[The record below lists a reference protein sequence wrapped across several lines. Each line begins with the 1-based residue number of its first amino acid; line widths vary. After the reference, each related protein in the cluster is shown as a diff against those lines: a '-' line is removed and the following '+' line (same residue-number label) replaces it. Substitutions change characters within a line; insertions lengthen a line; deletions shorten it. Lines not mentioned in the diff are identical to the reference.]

1 MENEAASPVAGPPC
15 TAEDLSELRSLLAH
29 ALASPQGIAPMPRV
43 CVLIADVAAQPDVD
57 ARQLV
62 RVIQSDAALAG
73 AVMRVANS
81 PAMRLRASAASLQEA
96 VSWLGI
102 AEVRNIALAKALR
115 GEVFTAP
122 GRQAECERLWREAL
136 LCALWAREVA
146 RYRDR
151 RSVETCFL
159 AGLMHRTG
167 AALGYK
173 IISRFEL
180 DRQRR
185 VAGADLESLLAA
197 VEPSF
202 CRLLMGNWRLTGEVR
217 DAASGWSEYAEGTP
231 TELAGV
237 TAAARRLALHTLA
250 PEPDGD
256 EAVVASPVFA
266 TLGLDPVVVRRLLE
280 RREQVLLGAEF

>member
-1 MENEAASPVAGPPC
+1 MEIEPARVSAGPPC
-15 TAEDLSELRSLLAH
+15 TAADLHELRSLLAH
-29 ALASPQGIAPMPRV
+29 ALASPQAIAPMPRV
-43 CVLIADVAAQPDVD
+43 CVLIADIAAQPDAD
-57 ARQLV
+57 ARELV

-102 AEVRNIALAKALR
+102 SEVRNIALAKALR
-115 GEVFTAP
+115 GEVFAAP
-122 GRQAECERLWREAL
+122 GRQAECELLWREAL
-136 LCALWAREVA
+136 FCALWGREVA

-151 RSVETCFL
+151 RALETSFL

-167 AALGYK
+167 AALAYK
-173 IISRFEL
+173 IISRFEV

-185 VAGADLESLLAA
+185 VAAGELGTLVAA

-217 DAASGWSEYAEGTP
+217 DAASGWSDPADGSP
-231 TELAGV
+231 TELAAV
-237 TAAARRLALHTLA
+237 TAAARCLALHTLA
-250 PEPDGD
+250 PDPAGD
-256 EAVVASPVFA
+256 EAVVASPAFA
-266 TLGLDPVVVRRLLE
+266 ALGLDPVVVRRLLE
-280 RREQVLLGAEF
+280 RREQVLKSAEF